1 MKRLTKLSLAI
12 SAALCAGTAV
22 ADVPNAVGGND
33 FDQYTTDAGGNIIL
47 NNPGGTNGCPIGGT
61 CQVLEATS
69 PGILQQKVTYGGTS
83 YFQTIIVDNE
93 TGPGIE
99 SIADPT
105 TFGFRMENYV
115 NAGDNGSSTATD
127 LATQS
132 VVQEGDTGAGDA
144 FTAEFEGQQ
153 GILIGADATS
163 PIGTKAGEIFRQ
175 INELGAT
182 NRMMDFAYEDG
193 GGAGKRMALGM
204 TTPNNEGQF
213 MLRRV
218 TGYFVPADGTI
229 TMEDSSTVDYL
240 AGDNLQVTHI
250 AQAASGDGA
259 GLAGAANRFYA
270 ETQVQLLTDN
280 EGQTIAGSTYEPGTT
295 AQDNFGPMGTHPGV
309 VISAVPGTPVAGI
322 GPFVNWDAGFTALF
336 GTEPN
341 MYETNAG
348 GTGATVPAG
357 GLTGMFGASNPP
369 WNAIVTP

>member
-22 ADVPNAVGGND
+22 ADVPNAGGGND

-47 NNPGGTNGCPIGGT
+47 DNPGGTNGCPIGGT

-93 TGPGIE
+93 GGTIT

-105 TFGFRMENYV
+105 TLGFRMENYV

-182 NRMMDFAYEDG
+182 TRTMDFAYEDG
-193 GGAGKRMALGM
+193 GGAGKRMALSM
-204 TTPNNEGQF
+204 NTPTNEGAF

-229 TMEDSSTVDYL
+229 TMEDSTTVDYL
-240 AGDNLQVTHI
+240 AGDNLQLTHI
-250 AQAASGDGA
+250 AQAASGDGT
-259 GLAGAANRFYA
+259 GLAGAANRLYA
-270 ETQVQLLTDN
+270 ETQVQLLVDN
-280 EGQTIAGSTYEPGTT
+280 EGQTVAGATYAPGTT
-295 AQDNFGPMGTHPGV
+295 AQDNFGPQGTHVGV
-309 VISAVPGTPVAGI
+309 VASATPGDPVTGI
-322 GPFVNWDAGFTALF
+322 GPFINWDANATSLF
-336 GTEPN
+336 GTEPGPF
-341 MYETNAG
+341 YVTNAG
-348 GTGATVPAG
+348 GTGFTVPAG
-357 GLTGMFGASNPP
+357 GLQGIFGSSNPP